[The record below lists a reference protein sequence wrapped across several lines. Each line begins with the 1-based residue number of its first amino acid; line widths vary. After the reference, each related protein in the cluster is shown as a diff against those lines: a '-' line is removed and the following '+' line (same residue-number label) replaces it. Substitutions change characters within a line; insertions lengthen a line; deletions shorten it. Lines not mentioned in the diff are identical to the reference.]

1 MSTNQRLWPDSGQI
15 LRHQYGIS
23 VAESFLRAKRPHR
36 RRARRKGCFRR
47 LSYQAFSNSQAPSTR
62 MHPFLFENG
71 DQFLQFGPPS
81 KSLRWKGSP
90 KMHLF
95 KNALQRGNFMTT
107 EVFEKDYAKVL
118 DTSKRACSHQRW
130 YRFQWLLRFFADRQ
144 KQFKKFF
151 GTSVKVNL
159 ISS

>member
-1 MSTNQRLWPDSGQI
+1 
-15 LRHQYGIS
+15 
-23 VAESFLRAKRPHR
+23 
-36 RRARRKGCFRR
+36 
-47 LSYQAFSNSQAPSTR
+47 

-159 ISS
+159 ISSLATHLLSFWWWDDYTIRRVTYIWSINFFKRKTTCRLLAGILLGRCSRPCGTSLCW